1 MSVTDLM
8 KAARD
13 GDLKGVKR
21 NLNQVGKQ
29 DRNGGTALMYATRQ
43 GHSDC
48 IPFLEREIGMQDED
62 GLTALMWAAYHGKT
76 DCVRLLL
83 SEAGKHTTGA
93 WSNFSP
99 GATAL
104 MMAAHENHPEIVQ
117 FLLPYEQGMIDSNG
131 NTAMWY
137 ANKRTSWMSD
147 NYQVRRLLEN
157 EGSER
162 ASPPPQGPAF
172 LQVFATV
179 GDVEGVQKHLDR
191 VGYQNLNGT
200 TALMMAAEKG
210 HSDCIPLLEKEIGM
224 QNNWG
229 WTALM
234 WGALNGQ
241 TDCAR
246 LLLSEAGRQSTEKW
260 DDFPPGATALMIAVA
275 KGHSRCI
282 PLLEKEVRMQDNR
295 GWTALMYAAH
305 GGHIDCARLLLS
317 EAGLQS
323 SKEANGM
330 PKGTSALMLAAAR
343 GSTGIVALLE
353 PYELGLRDCQGNTAG
368 HIARANPRNSKEL
381 IALLERDSPDNLA
394 LRFLPPAVDITPLIQ
409 AVIAGDREAFHA
421 HLDEAG
427 RKDTDGRTALMY
439 AAERG
444 EVEFVRL
451 LRTQE
456 LRTQDQEG
464 RIALMLAA
472 QHGEVGCVK
481 LLLEE
486 ADLENSRGESALDIA
501 GSVGSKASHHTRC
514 QCCALILRD
523 DAGAGVGV
531 GRHLSVAQRKLLTV
545 REALSTAFSGDD
557 AQHAENAFANIIAE
571 LNFLRQLTEQ
581 QDRNTNAAEIAALH
595 RRLEERDAEVAA
607 ERQEHGRRIAELT
620 THLQER
626 TDELEKRT
634 LELQTSIRMPQ
645 PILTGDGYT
654 LDELELLER
663 NLTTSLKT
671 ITTSRAVLQSSSCI
685 VCLRNPKDTLL
696 QPCNHLCVCSDCSGQ
711 LKGQPCPLCR
721 TPIDNTVKVHL

>member
-1 MSVTDLM
+1 MSSTDLM
-8 KAARD
+8 RAALN
-13 GDLKGVKR
+13 GDLEGVEA
-21 NLNQVGKQ
+21 NLGDIGKQ
-29 DRNGGTALMYATRQ
+29 DKGGW
-43 GHSDC
+43 
-48 IPFLEREIGMQDED
+48 
-62 GLTALMWAAYHGKT
+62 TALMWAAIRGHANLIPLLGKEIGIQNNDGWTALMLAAFYDHT
-76 DCVRLLL
+76 DSVRLLL
-83 SEAGKHTTGA
+83 CEAGKKSMKE
-93 WSNFSP
+93 WKNFLDIYP
-99 GATAL
+99 LGMTAL
-104 MMAAHENHPEIVQ
+104 MLAAHQNYPEVIEL
-117 FLLPYEQGMIDSNG
+117 LLPYEQGMTDSKG
-131 NTAMWY
+131 HTAQWH
-137 ANKRTSWMSD
+137 ANNSTKIGDFTR
-147 NYQVRRLLEN
+147 VRQLLKY

-162 ASPPPQGPAF
+162 APPPPKGPAF
-172 LQVFATV
+172 LQAFATV
-179 GDVEGVQKHLDR
+179 GDVEGVKKYVSHA
-191 VGYQNLNGT
+191 GYRGPNGT
-200 TALMMAAEKG
+200 TALMCAASNG
-210 HSDCIPLLEKEIGM
+210 CIDSI
-224 QNNWG
+224 
-229 WTALM
+229 
-234 WGALNGQ
+234 
-241 TDCAR
+241 R
-246 LLLSEAGRQSTEKW
+246 LLLSEEGMKTTKNSEITLHNKTIA
-260 DDFPPGATALMIAVA
+260 FPPGATALMIAVA
-275 KGHSRCI
+275 KGHSDCI
-282 PLLEKEVRMQDNR
+282 PLLEKEVRIQDNW

-305 GGHIDCARLLLS
+305 GGHIDCVRLLLS

-323 SKEANGM
+323 SKGASGM
-330 PKGTSALMLAAAR
+330 PKGTSALMLAATR
-343 GSTGIVALLE
+343 GSTDIVALLE
-353 PYELGLRDCQGNTAG
+353 PYELGLRDSQGNTAG
-368 HIARANPRNSKEL
+368 HIARALPRNSEEL
-381 IALLERDSPDNLA
+381 TTLLERDSPDNLA
-394 LRFLPPAVDITPLIQ
+394 LRLLPPAVDITPLIQ

-464 RIALMLAA
+464 RTALMLAA

-514 QCCALILRD
+514 QCCARILRD

-531 GRHLSVAQRKLLTV
+531 GRHLSAAQRKLLTMQ
-545 REALSTAFSGDD
+545 ELSTAFSGDD
-557 AQHAENAFANIIAE
+557 AQHVENAFSNIIAE

-581 QDRNTNAAEIAALH
+581 QDRKTNAAEIAALQ
-595 RRLEERDAEVAA
+595 RRLEEKDAEVAA

-634 LELQTSIRMPQ
+634 LELQTTVRMPQ

-654 LDELELLER
+654 LDELELLEK